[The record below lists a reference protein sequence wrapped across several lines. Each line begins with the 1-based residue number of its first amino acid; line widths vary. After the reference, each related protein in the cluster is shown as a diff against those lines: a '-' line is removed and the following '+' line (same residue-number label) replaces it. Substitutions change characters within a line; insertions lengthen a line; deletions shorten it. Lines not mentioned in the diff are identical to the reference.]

1 METGAVDDIA
11 GVVAAM
17 VRDDEGFGGHL
28 LDGEHFRA
36 EHDVAALFRQFT
48 EEGITDFAVIQN
60 GCIFD
65 VDGGQS
71 LGVRLYFLEVRRP
84 QELTG
89 DISLFASLIE
99 FLKGGKLGFTRSDDD
114 FAACSHRDAIV
125 LAETHHFFTALQTAG
140 CFDASGPVVDTAM
153 KQTTPHTALM
163 GGNGGFFLNNNNGLV
178 GVCMDQVP
186 CRGQPH
192 NSASDYND
200 IVWPQGWN

>member
-1 METGAVDDIA
+1 METCAVDDIA

-28 LDGEHFRA
+28 LDGEHFRT

-48 EEGITDFAVIQN
+48 EEGITNFTVIQN
-60 GCIFD
+60 GRIFD
-65 VDGGQS
+65 VDGGQP
-71 LGVRLYFLEVRRP
+71 LGMRFYFLEVRGP

-99 FLKGGKLGFTRSDDD
+99 FLKGGKLGFTCSDDD
-114 FAACSHRDAIV
+114 FATCPHWDAIV
-125 LAETHHFFTALQTAG
+125 LAETYHLLTALQAAG
-140 CFDASGPVVDTAM
+140 CFYASGSVVDTAM
-153 KQTTPHTALM
+153 KQTMPHSALM
-163 GGNGGFFLNNNNGLV
+163 GGNGGFFFNNNNGLV
-178 GVCMDQVP
+178 GVCTDQVP

-200 IVWPQGWN
+200 IIWPQGWN